1 MQKSEFGFVNDARQE
16 LATLNKIGKALK
28 GLPPQIAFNV
38 LGRVMFDL
46 QTKQAEEQKK
56 QQGAGRSPQPMA
68 ALPVEPE

>member
-1 MQKSEFGFVNDARQE
+1 MPKSEFGFVNDARQE

-46 QTKQAEEQKK
+46 QQK
-56 QQGAGRSPQPMA
+56 QQEAAKQNQPAAGRSPMS